1 MRKKTVAE
9 LIAELKGSANNSK
22 TSQKPS
28 RRQRS
33 KIDAKVSRQ
42 DSKKQK
48 NEVIDNVFTEM
59 IKQPKLKVLAA
70 CANCVNKCKIS
81 AIPNA
86 ELICCKDY
94 SPIDR

>member
-1 MRKKTVAE
+1 MKKKTVAE
-9 LIAELKGSANNSK
+9 LIAELKSADNNR
-22 TSQKPS
+22 TPQKVRS
-28 RRQRS
+28 RRRNVVEE
-33 KIDAKVSRQ
+33 KHNT
-42 DSKKQK
+42 KKQK
-48 NEVIDNVFTEM
+48 NEIVDNVFTEM
-59 IKQPKLKVLAA
+59 IKQPKLKVLDA

>member
-1 MRKKTVAE
+1 MKKKTVAE
-9 LIAELKGSANNSK
+9 LIAELKGADTNK
-22 TSQKPS
+22 TPQKLRAG
-28 RRQRS
+28 RRNAVEE
-33 KIDAKVSRQ
+33 KHSRQ
-42 DSKKQK
+42 NGKKQK
-48 NEVIDNVFTEM
+48 NEIVDNIFTEM